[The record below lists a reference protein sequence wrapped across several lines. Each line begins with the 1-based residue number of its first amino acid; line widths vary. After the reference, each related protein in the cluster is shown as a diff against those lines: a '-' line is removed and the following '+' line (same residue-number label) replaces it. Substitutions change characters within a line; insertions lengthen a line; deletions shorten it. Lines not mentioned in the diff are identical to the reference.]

1 VSWLSQALSA
11 WGAVRDDGP
20 ACLAFAFEIADHAVA
35 YQSVRSGGFLND
47 HQRDAPGATT
57 ALYLEGIAAVRAAA
71 ARHGDAEREA
81 RYRAA
86 CARAVTFLDEL
97 VYQDRDAAVLP
108 NPEWA
113 VGGLRTAPT
122 AGEVRLDYVHH
133 GLCAV
138 TALDGVFA

>member
-1 VSWLSQALSA
+1 VSWLSQASVA

-71 ARHGDAEREA
+71 GRHGDTGREA

-97 VYQDRDAAVLP
+97 VYQDRDAPVLP

-122 AGEVRLDYVHH
+122 ASEVRLDYVHH